1 MPKTEKYPY
10 FSRLQTMKSLLFCA
24 VFVFFAFA
32 NPNQASAGFFSFLG
46 FGISEASETEPIN
59 TQNSQNIS
67 LMTAT
72 FANNVDHVEESTT
85 TSIDKTAI
93 NTETNLLG
101 TTESVDLPPSD
112 QISLYVVHQ
121 GDTLSSIAKMFSV
134 TESTIRWANDL
145 PRNATL
151 KKDQLLT
158 ILPIDGVSYIVKKG
172 DTLKSIAKKYGAD
185 AGEIAQF
192 NDITLSTDLVI
203 GQDLIIPDGEIV
215 EVIPKKIT
223 SSNTKL
229 VAKYTGPD
237 LGGYFIRPT
246 PGPRT
251 QGTHG
256 KNGADIGGKIGTP
269 IYAAASGKVI
279 VADDYGYNGGY
290 GEYIVISHSNGT
302 QTLYA
307 HLSSVGVSVGQTV
320 NQGDVIGKLGST
332 GKSTGPHL
340 HFEVRGAVN
349 PITINANY
357 GR

>member
-1 MPKTEKYPY
+1 MEKYAY
-10 FSRLQTMKSLLFCA
+10 FSRLQTMKSVLFCA

-32 NPNQASAGFFSFLG
+32 NPHQASAGFFSFLG
-46 FGISEASETEPIN
+46 FGTNEASETEPIN
-59 TQNSQNIS
+59 TQNSQTMS
-67 LMTAT
+67 LMAAT
-72 FANNVDHVEESTT
+72 LVNTNETGESVGA
-85 TSIDKTAI
+85 SIDETAI

-101 TTESVDLPPSD
+101 TIEVIDLNATPD
-112 QISLYVVHQ
+112 QISLYVVRQ
-121 GDTLSSIAKMFSV
+121 GDTLAGIAKMFGV

-145 PRNATL
+145 DRNTKL
-151 KKDQLLT
+151 KKDQVLT
-158 ILPIDGVSYIVKKG
+158 ILPIDGVKYTIKKG

-185 AGEIAQF
+185 TTEIAQF
-192 NDITLSTDLVI
+192 NDLTIATDLVI
-203 GQDLIIPDGEIV
+203 GETLIIPDGEIV
-215 EVIPKKIT
+215 EVAPKKTT
-223 SSNTKL
+223 SSGTKL
-229 VAKYTGPD
+229 TAKYTGPD

-251 QGTHG
+251 QGSHG

-290 GEYIVISHSNGT
+290 GQYVVISHPNGT

-307 HLSSVGVSVGQTV
+307 HMSSVGVSVGQTV
-320 NQGDVIGKLGST
+320 QQGDMIGKLGNT

-349 PITINANY
+349 PIAINANY